1 MNYIVLE
8 IIGISWVK
16 FRDSYRTFIMHKIIR
31 DFIDTIVH
39 ASDAR
44 ITREKDENKYIYIY
58 TYSSNHCE
66 SKLIDE
72 WNIIMK
78 YE

>member
-1 MNYIVLE
+1 
-8 IIGISWVK
+8 
-16 FRDSYRTFIMHKIIR
+16 MHKIIR

-39 ASDAR
+39 TSDAR

>member
-16 FRDSYRTFIMHKIIR
+16 FRDSYRTFITHKIIR

-44 ITREKDENKYIYIY
+44 ITREKDENIYICR
-58 TYSSNHCE
+58 TIVKVN
-66 SKLIDE
+66 
-72 WNIIMK
+72 
-78 YE
+78 

>member
-1 MNYIVLE
+1 MLE
-8 IIGISWVK
+8 IIGISWIK

-44 ITREKDENKYIYIY
+44 GLHAKIYIY
-58 TYSSNHCE
+58 MYIYNSSNYCE

-72 WNIIMK
+72 WNIIL
-78 YE
+78 